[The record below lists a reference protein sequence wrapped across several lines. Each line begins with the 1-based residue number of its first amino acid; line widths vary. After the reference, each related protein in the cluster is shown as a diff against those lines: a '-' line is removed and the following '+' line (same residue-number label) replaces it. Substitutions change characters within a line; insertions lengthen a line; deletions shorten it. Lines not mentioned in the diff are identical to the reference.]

1 MKKPLI
7 LTTALLFSMM
17 GSGMFLVANMCS
29 AAEAAGTGPQIN
41 LESTL
46 AENLMAFK
54 GKSVTITLSSG
65 QTVSGIVKDVRN
77 GLVHLE
83 KLAQKEFFDAV
94 VIMDKIGTVEVRA
107 R

>member
-1 MKKPLI
+1 M
-7 LTTALLFSMM
+7 
-17 GSGMFLVANMCS
+17 
-29 AAEAAGTGPQIN
+29 
-41 LESTL
+41 
-46 AENLMAFK
+46 
-54 GKSVTITLSSG
+54 ITLTSG